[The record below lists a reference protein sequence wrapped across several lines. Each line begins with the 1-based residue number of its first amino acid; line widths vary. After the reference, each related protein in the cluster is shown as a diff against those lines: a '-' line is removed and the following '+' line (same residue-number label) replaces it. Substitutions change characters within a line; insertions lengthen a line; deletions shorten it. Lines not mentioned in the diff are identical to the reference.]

1 MRAIISD
8 IHANIEALETVL
20 KDIQTRNNI
29 SEIICLGDIVG
40 YGPNPQECLDIIKDF
55 KLVIMGNH
63 DEAVFKTAL
72 LFRDKPREAIDW
84 TRQILKPH
92 WLSPPLVKKRWQFI
106 ESLPLTHQENNI
118 LYVHGSP
125 RNPTVEYILKSDTD
139 ITRHDNRDKLD
150 DIFNMIPQICFI
162 GHTHEP
168 GIINQDYK
176 FLTPTEINNTYSI
189 KRNEKIIVNV
199 GSVGQPRDGDNRA
212 CYITFDE
219 NSINYHRVTYP
230 YQITQE
236 KIEKIPALDRH
247 FAERLAKGE

>member
-8 IHANIEALETVL
+8 IHANIEALDTVL
-20 KDIQTRNNI
+20 KDIQTRHV

-40 YGPNPQECLDIIKDF
+40 YGPNPQECIDRIIEF

-63 DEAVFKTAL
+63 DEAVFKSAIG
-72 LFRDKPREAIDW
+72 FRDIAKEAIDW

-92 WLSPPLVKKRWQFI
+92 WLSPPQKKKRWQFI
-106 ESLPLTHQENNI
+106 ETLPLTHQENGI

-125 RNPTVEYILKSDTD
+125 RSPTTEYILRTDTD
-139 ITRHDNRDKLD
+139 MAWQGNRDKLD
-150 DIFNMIPQICFI
+150 EIFTMMPQVCFV

-176 FLTPTEINNTYSI
+176 FLSPTDINNNYNI
-189 KRNEKIIVNV
+189 NEGEKIIVNV

-219 NSINYHRVTYP
+219 HIINYHRVAYP
-230 YQITQE
+230 YQTTQE
-236 KIEKIPALDRH
+236 KIYKIRALDRH
-247 FAERLAKGE
+247 FGERLTKGE